1 MSNIGNP
8 EILLIADSVA
18 REKTIPK
25 EAVLEA
31 MEQAI
36 QVAGRR
42 KYGHKHNIKA
52 EIHRKTG
59 EIKLFR
65 MYEVV
70 ENIDDIENITT
81 QISLLDAI
89 ERNPESQ
96 IGDIVLEDLP
106 PIDLGRVAAQAAKQV
121 IVQKVRDF
129 ERERQYDDFK
139 NKIGQIINGSVKR
152 NEYGNII
159 IDIARDEAVLT
170 KESIIPGE
178 SFRQNDRI
186 RVYIK
191 DVQKSSKGPQIFL
204 SRTADEFLAKLFE
217 QEVPEIYDRVIEIK
231 SVAREPGSRA
241 KMAVFCSDSS
251 IDPVGSCVGVRGAR
265 VQAVINELHG
275 EKIDII
281 AWSSDPAL
289 FVVNALAPAQ
299 VTKVV
304 IDEEANRIEV
314 VVPTEQLSLAIGKR
328 GQNVRLAS
336 KLVKWKID
344 VLTEEEESKRR
355 SEEFSSSTELFM
367 KGLDVEEVIAQ
378 LLAAEGF
385 SKIEEISYVQINEL
399 ASIEGFD
406 EDLANELRLR
416 AEKYVE
422 VQNKEVNAQIA
433 NLGVDK
439 ALIKLVNVSP
449 DQMLKLA
456 ENGIKKIEDLSYLT
470 VKEFNRILPDS
481 ELSKATIEKIINSAQ
496 SLESKES
503 LENE

>member
-8 EILLIADSVA
+8 EILQIADSVA
-18 REKTIPK
+18 REKTISK
-25 EAVLEA
+25 ESVLEA

-65 MYEVV
+65 IYEIVDS
-70 ENIDDIENITT
+70 IDDIENITT
-81 QISLLDAI
+81 QITLEDALDKD
-89 ERNPESQ
+89 PEAKL
-96 IGDIVLEDLP
+96 GEVVLEPLP

-121 IVQKVRDF
+121 IVQRVRDF
-129 ERERQYDDFK
+129 ERDRQYDDFK
-139 NKIGQIINGSVKR
+139 DRIGQIMNGVVKR

-159 IDIARDEAVLT
+159 IDIARDEAVLL
-170 KESIIPGE
+170 KDYVIPGE

-191 DVQKSSKGPQIFL
+191 DVQKNSKGPQIFL

-217 QEVPEIYDRVIEIK
+217 QEVPEIYDNIIEIK

-241 KMAVFCSDSS
+241 KMAVYCGDSS
-251 IDPVGSCVGVRGAR
+251 IDPVGSCVGIRGAR

-281 AWSSDPAL
+281 QWSSDPAT
-289 FVVNALAPAQ
+289 FVVNALAPAE
-299 VTKVV
+299 VAKVV
-304 IDEEANRIEV
+304 IDEEMNRIEV

-355 SEEFSSSTELFM
+355 TEEFTSSTDLFM
-367 KGLDVEEVIAQ
+367 SGLDVEEVIAQ
-378 LLAAEGF
+378 LLASEGF
-385 SKIEEISYVQINEL
+385 SKIEEIAYVSSNEL

-406 EDLANELRLR
+406 EALAEELQVR
-416 AEKYVE
+416 AEKYLE
-422 VQNKEVNAQIA
+422 NKNKEVNKRIKE
-433 NLGVDK
+433 LGVDK
-439 ALIKLVNVSP
+439 ALEKMLKVSP
-449 DQMLKLA
+449 DKMLKLA
-456 ENGIKKIEDLSYLT
+456 ESGIKKIEDLAELT
-470 VKEFNRILPDS
+470 VNEFSQILPGS
-481 ELSKATIEKIINSAQ
+481 GLSRANIEKIIDIAR
-496 SLESKES
+496 LEEAGKNDSK
-503 LENE
+503 